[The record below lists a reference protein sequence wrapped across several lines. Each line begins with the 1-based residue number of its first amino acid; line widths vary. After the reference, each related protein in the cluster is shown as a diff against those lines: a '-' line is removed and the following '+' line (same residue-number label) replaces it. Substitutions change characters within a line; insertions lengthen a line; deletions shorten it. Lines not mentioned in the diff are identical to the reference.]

1 MIEICRTDGE
11 ISIKGHA
18 GYAEPGQDIVCAAVS
33 AITQVFVA
41 SVEELT
47 EDEIEADIE
56 AGNASIKYG
65 FLTERAQVL
74 LEAFFL
80 GLEMIAVCIILR
92 MIMSFRE
99 NHCFRIIGE
108 K

>member
-1 MIEICRTDGE
+1 MIEVSRTDGE

-33 AITQVFVA
+33 AITQGFVA

-47 EDEIEADIE
+47 EDEIEADME
-56 AGNASIKYG
+56 EGNASIKYG

-80 GLEMIAVCIILR
+80 GLEMIAEEYPYNVCIV
-92 MIMSFRE
+92 
-99 NHCFRIIGE
+99 
-108 K
+108 